1 MRYAVISDLHANRQ
15 AWESV
20 LADITS
26 CGVETIIC
34 LGDVVG
40 YGPMP
45 QVVLDQVRQWCAAV
59 VIGNH
64 DAAACGRMDAS
75 IFNDEAQA
83 VVEWTRGR
91 IDGDGHGFLNA
102 LPAAVEDDEVLFV
115 HAEVIDPERFD
126 YITEPQVAAENLAAC
141 EHRMV
146 FVGHTHE
153 QAVFVERNGVVHECA
168 ATDFEL
174 VDDCRYLVNVG
185 SVGEPRDPE
194 DLRARYVIFDS
205 GTGEVNFRAVNFDF
219 RGYREDLD
227 REGLP
232 VVPYFLQA
240 CEANAAAREALE
252 VPREPALRLIPI
264 SEAGEHREKRL
275 VTPSRL
281 VVVPLPTGG
290 ESPTPDGKKVAPTMP
305 GPQQQQLI
313 YESPGKSP
321 DRSKSGLVWVLLV
334 VVLGGLAFWYFKY
347 RPHGGSVDLE
357 SQLDAEMGERVIDAA
372 APVDAA
378 N

>member
-26 CGVETIIC
+26 CGADTIIC

-45 QVVLDQVRQWCAAV
+45 QSVLDQVREWCAAV

-83 VVEWTRGR
+83 VVDWTRGR
-91 IDGDGHGFLNA
+91 IDGEGHQFLNA
-102 LPAAVEDDEVLFV
+102 LPAAVEDGDALFV
-115 HAEVIDPERFD
+115 HAEVVDPERFD

-141 EHRMV
+141 SHRLV
-146 FVGHTHE
+146 FIGHTHE
-153 QAVFVERNGVVHECA
+153 QAVFVERGGVVHECA
-168 ATDFEL
+168 PKDFEL
-174 VDDCRYLVNVG
+174 VEGCRYLVNVG
-185 SVGEPRDPE
+185 SVGEPRDPD
-194 DLRARYVIFDS
+194 DLRARYVIYDS
-205 GTGEVNFRAVNFDF
+205 ESGEVNFRAVDFDF

-240 CEANAAAREALE
+240 CEANAVARRELE
-252 VPREPALRLIPI
+252 VPKEPAMRLIPI
-264 SEAGEHREKRL
+264 EEAAAHRDRKVE
-275 VTPSRL
+275 PASRL
-281 VVVPLPTGG
+281 VVVPLSSGANSAGPA
-290 ESPTPDGKKVAPTMP
+290 KKKITPTMP
-305 GPQQQQLI
+305 NPQQQQLI
-313 YESPGKSP
+313 YESPGHAPAKS
-321 DRSKSGLVWVLLV
+321 KTGIVWALL
-334 VVLGGLAFWYFKY
+334 LILLAGLALWYFKI
-347 RPHGGSVDLE
+347 RPQVEGGNLE
-357 SQLDAEMGERVIDAA
+357 SQLDAEVEERVIDAET
-372 APVDAA
+372 V

>member
-26 CGVETIIC
+26 RGVDTIIC

-91 IDGDGHGFLNA
+91 IDADGHGFLNG

-115 HAEVIDPERFD
+115 HAEVVDPERFD

-141 EHRMV
+141 GHRMV

-153 QAVFVERNGVVHECA
+153 QAVFVERGGVVHECA
-168 ATDFEL
+168 AKDFEL
-174 VDDCRYLVNVG
+174 VDGCRYLVNVG
-185 SVGEPRDPE
+185 SVGEPRNPD

-205 GTGEVNFRAVNFDF
+205 GTGEVTFRAVDFDF

-240 CEANAAAREALE
+240 CEANAAARQALG
-252 VPREPALRLIPI
+252 VPKEPAMRLIPI
-264 SEAGEHREKRL
+264 SEAAEHREKRI
-275 VTPSRL
+275 VPPSRL
-281 VVVPLPTGG
+281 VVVPLPVRQ
-290 ESPTPDGKKVAPTMP
+290 ESSSSTTKKVTPTLP
-305 GPQQQQLI
+305 RPQQQQLI
-313 YESPGKSP
+313 YESPERPSSS
-321 DRSKSGLVWVLLV
+321 SKSSVVWVLLLI
-334 VVLGGLAFWYFKY
+334 VLGGLALWYFKF
-347 RPHGGSVDLE
+347 RPHDGSVDLE
-357 SQLDAEMGERVIDAA
+357 SQLEAEVGERVIDT
-372 APVDAA
+372 DADKA
-378 N
+378 D

>member
-15 AWESV
+15 AWQSV

-26 CGVETIIC
+26 CRVDAIIC

-40 YGPMP
+40 YGPSP
-45 QVVLDQVRQWCAAV
+45 QWVLDQVRQWCAAV
-59 VIGNH
+59 VVGNH

-91 IDGDGHGFLNA
+91 IDADGQRFLNE
-102 LPAAVEDDEVLFV
+102 LPAAVGDDEALFV
-115 HAEVIDPERFD
+115 HAEVIDPERFG
-126 YITEPQVAAENLAAC
+126 YITEAQVAAENLAAC
-141 EHRMV
+141 RHRLV

-153 QAVFVERNGVVHECA
+153 QALFVERGGVVYECA
-168 ATDFEL
+168 AKDFEL
-174 VDDCRYLVNVG
+174 VEGCRYLVNVG
-185 SVGEPRDPE
+185 SVGEPRNPE

-205 GTGEVNFRAVNFDF
+205 ATGQVNFRAVNFDF

-240 CEANAAAREALE
+240 CEANVAARQALE
-252 VPREPALRLIPI
+252 VPREAAMRLIPI
-264 SEAGEHREKRL
+264 SEAAEHRDKR
-275 VTPSRL
+275 VVPPSRL
-281 VVVPLPTGG
+281 VVVP
-290 ESPTPDGKKVAPTMP
+290 MP
-305 GPQQQQLI
+305 AGAKSLDELKQQQRLI
-313 YESPGKSP
+313 YESPNSVSTS
-321 DRSKSGLVWVLLV
+321 SKPGVLWLILLLLIIGL
-334 VVLGGLAFWYFKY
+334 GLWFVKIRF
-347 RPHGGSVDLE
+347 G
-357 SQLDAEMGERVIDAA
+357 
-372 APVDAA
+372 

>member
-1 MRYAVISDLHANRQ
+1 MRYAIISDLHANRQ

-26 CGVETIIC
+26 YEVDAIIC

-40 YGPMP
+40 YGPTP
-45 QVVLDQVRQWCAAV
+45 QLVLDQVRQWCAAV

-75 IFNDEAQA
+75 IFNDEAKM

-91 IDGDGHGFLNA
+91 IDADGHQFLNE

-141 EHRMV
+141 GHRLV

-153 QAVFVERNGVVHECA
+153 QAVFVERSGVVHECA
-168 ATDFEL
+168 AKDFEL
-174 VDDCRYLVNVG
+174 VDGCRYLVNVG
-185 SVGEPRDPE
+185 SVGEPRDPD

-205 GTGEVNFRAVNFDF
+205 ATGEVGFRAVDFDF
-219 RGYREDLD
+219 RGYREDID

-252 VPREPALRLIPI
+252 LPREPAMRLIPI
-264 SEAGEHREKRL
+264 SEAAEHRDKR
-275 VTPSRL
+275 VVPPSRL
-281 VVVPLPTGG
+281 VVVPLPTGRG
-290 ESPTPDGKKVAPTMP
+290 ASNSNPDKSVLTTPRAP
-305 GPQQQQLI
+305 QQQLI
-313 YESPGKSP
+313 YESPGHPSSS
-321 DRSKSGLVWVLLV
+321 SKSGLVWLL
-334 VVLGGLAFWYFKY
+334 LLILMGGLALWYFKF
-347 RPHGGSVDLE
+347 RPHDGSVDIE
-357 SQLDAEMGERVIDAA
+357 SQLDAELEERVIDVRADMA
-372 APVDAA
+372 D
-378 N
+378 